1 MSIIYVHGVK
11 VRSPDHGVQLG
22 KSFLRWLGPKLS
34 VNNAAP
40 GYEPVYWGD
49 LAATFHWDLKSRP
62 RTKLLGQG
70 GAEDFAGLGSMRG
83 AADATIFDHA
93 QAVNVV
99 DGPVLGAPVQAAATF
114 VPPLATIPPEKRADF
129 LADLYLACLPA
140 GETDPI
146 VDRPNIAG
154 LAAAAA
160 QVAEH
165 WSALLGDEAT
175 EEARA
180 RKLVAAVDAALKGD
194 DLIGM
199 GGFANW
205 MERAG
210 EVMRRAVTWPG
221 DAVGTVLG
229 EARPVMN
236 EFVAY
241 FTGDV
246 FTYLT
251 RRGDRTTPGP
261 IPTRILAALRRA
273 QERKKATGE
282 KIVIVSHSMGGQ
294 LIHDALAYFAAG
306 DPLLDGFKVDH
317 WISCGSQVSLFAEMQ
332 LLLGQPVLPK
342 GTQLEMPPRVGA
354 WTNFYDP
361 NDLVGF
367 IMEPV
372 FKGVKDLEYDTG
384 FAFSLPTQAFSRG
397 PAFSGRSPIVSEADR
412 QEYAR

>member
-1 MSIIYVHGVK
+1 MTIIYVHGVK
-11 VRSPDHGVQLG
+11 VRSEEHGKELG
-22 KSFLRWLGPKLS
+22 KSFVRWLEPKLS
-34 VNNAAP
+34 VNNAPP

-49 LAATFHWDLKSRP
+49 LAATFLWDLKSRP

-70 GAEDFAGLGSMRG
+70 GADDFAGLGSMRG
-83 AADATIFDHA
+83 AADTTIFDREL
-93 QAVNVV
+93 AVPVV
-99 DGPVLGAPVQAAATF
+99 DGPVLGATVQAAAVP
-114 VPPLATIPPEKRADF
+114 VPPLATISPDKRADF

-140 GETDPI
+140 KDTDPI
-146 VDRPNIAG
+146 VDMPGIAG

-160 QVAEH
+160 LVADH
-165 WSALLGDEAT
+165 WDTILASEAI
-175 EEARA
+175 EDARA
-180 RKLVAAVDAALKGD
+180 SKLLAAIDAALSGG

-210 EVMRRAVTWPG
+210 EVMRRAVSWPG

-251 RRGDRTTPGP
+251 RRGDGTVPGP

-294 LIHDALAYFAAG
+294 LIYDALAYFAAG
-306 DPLLDGFKVDH
+306 DPVLDGFEVDH

-332 LLLGQPVLPK
+332 LLLGQPQVPK

-367 IMEPV
+367 VMEPV

-384 FAFSLPTQAFSRG
+384 YGLFFAHTGFLARPSFFRA
-397 PAFSGRSPIVSEADR
+397 IADR
-412 QEYAR
+412 L

>member
-1 MSIIYVHGVK
+1 MTIIYVHGVK
-11 VRSPDHGVQLG
+11 VRSQEHGVELG
-22 KSFLRWLGPKLS
+22 KPFVRWLGPKLS

-49 LAATFHWDLKSRP
+49 LAATFVWDLESRP

-70 GAEDFAGLGSMRG
+70 GEEDFRGVGSMRG
-83 AADATIFDHA
+83 AVDTTIFDHA
-93 QAVNVV
+93 GPLALN
-99 DGPVLGAPVQAAATF
+99 DGPVLGAPALAEAAP
-114 VPPLATIPPEKRADF
+114 VPPLATVPPEKRADF

-140 GETDPI
+140 GDTDPI
-146 VDRPNIAG
+146 VDSPSIAG
-154 LAAAAA
+154 LAAAAER
-160 QVAEH
+160 VAGQ
-165 WSALLGDEAT
+165 WDAILASEAT

-180 RKLVAAVDAALKGD
+180 RKLVAAVDAALKGGA
-194 DLIGM
+194 LIGM
-199 GGFANW
+199 GGFADW

-210 EVMRRAVTWPG
+210 EVVRRSVSWPS

-251 RRGDRTTPGP
+251 RRGDHAKPGP

-273 QERKKATGE
+273 QERKKVTGE

-294 LIHDALAYFAAG
+294 LIFDALAHFAAG
-306 DPLLDGFKVDH
+306 DSLLNDFEVDH
-317 WISCGSQVSLFAEMQ
+317 WISCGSQVSLFGEMQ
-332 LLLGQPVLPK
+332 LLLGQPEVPK
-342 GTQLEMPPRVGA
+342 GERLEMPPRVGA

-367 IMEPV
+367 VMEPV
-372 FKGVKDLEYDTG
+372 FKGVKDLEYNTGYGLFFAHTG
-384 FAFSLPTQAFSRG
+384 FLARPSFFRA
-397 PAFSGRSPIVSEADR
+397 IADR
-412 QEYAR
+412 L

>member
-1 MSIIYVHGVK
+1 MTIIYVHGVK
-11 VRSPDHGVQLG
+11 VRSPEHGVELG
-22 KSFLRWLGPKLS
+22 KPFVRWLGPKLS
-34 VNNAAP
+34 VNNADP
-40 GYEPVYWGD
+40 GYEPIYWGD
-49 LAATFHWDLKSRP
+49 LAATFRWDLQSRP

-70 GAEDFAGLGSMRG
+70 GEEDFSGLGSMRG
-83 AADATIFDHA
+83 AVDTTIFDHA
-93 QAVNVV
+93 GAVVV
-99 DGPVLGAPVQAAATF
+99 NDGPVLGAPAVPVVAP
-114 VPPLATIPPEKRADF
+114 VPPLATVSPQKRADF

-146 VDRPNIAG
+146 VDRPDIAG
-154 LAAAAA
+154 LAAAAEL
-160 QVAEH
+160 VAEQ
-165 WSALLGDEAT
+165 WSAILASEAT

-180 RKLVAAVDAALKGD
+180 RRLVAAVDAALKGD
-194 DLIGM
+194 ALIGM
-199 GGFANW
+199 GGFADW

-210 EVMRRAVTWPG
+210 EVLRRSASWPG

-251 RRGDRTTPGP
+251 RRGDHSAPGP
-261 IPTRILAALRRA
+261 IPTLILAALRRA

-282 KIVIVSHSMGGQ
+282 KIVIISHSMGGQ
-294 LIHDALAYFAAG
+294 LIYDALTYFAAG
-306 DPLLDGFKVDH
+306 DPLLDDFKVDH

-332 LLLGQPVLPK
+332 LLLGQPVVPE
-342 GTQLEMPPRVGA
+342 GERLEMPARVSA

-367 IMEPV
+367 VMEPV
-372 FKGVKDLEYDTG
+372 FKGVKDLEYNTGYGLFFAHTG
-384 FAFSLPTQAFSRG
+384 FLARPSFFRA
-397 PAFSGRSPIVSEADR
+397 IADR
-412 QEYAR
+412 L